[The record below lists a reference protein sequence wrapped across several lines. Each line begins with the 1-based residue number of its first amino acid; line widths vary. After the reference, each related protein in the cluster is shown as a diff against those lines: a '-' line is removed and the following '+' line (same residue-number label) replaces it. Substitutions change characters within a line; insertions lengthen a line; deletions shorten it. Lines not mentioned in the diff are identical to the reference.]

1 MLAVFG
7 NHPKGFLSFSVAD
20 FGTYV
25 GYGVDSFRAVWL
37 VGGDRRASAVD
48 DGSR

>member
-7 NHPKGFLSFSVAD
+7 NRPKGFLSFSVAD
-20 FGTYV
+20 FGMCV
-25 GYGVDSFRAVWL
+25 GYGVDGFRVVWL

-48 DGSR
+48 GGSR